1 MFALRLLETGPA
13 RSLTELHNGEE
24 MYAKLY
30 DLCLKP
36 ETYEDRK
43 AQRDEEI
50 AALKA
55 ALEMMESEALLQVAP
70 GYWSLRGPCAGKLFQ
85 WRPPYQGGL
94 SLKFTSH
101 RSERSESLGYY
112 HRLLLAVATSSYI

>member
-1 MFALRLLETGPA
+1 MGEELFALRLLESGPA

-55 ALEMMESEALLQVAP
+55 ALEMMESEALLQVAQCT
-70 GYWSLRGPCAGKLFQ
+70 GVSGALAQANSFNGAHLLRVV
-85 WRPPYQGGL
+85 
-94 SLKFTSH
+94 
-101 RSERSESLGYY
+101 SETR
-112 HRLLLAVATSSYI
+112 